1 MANRGKY
8 NRLITIY
15 QMEKGTQKNRMGE
28 YPEVETVV
36 AQLFASVEFRGGGLL
51 SGRPAD
57 TVMTSVTHK
66 FCWDYNNFPEI
77 LPDKHF
83 IKFTDN
89 HSKEHKFKINYS
101 LNEGFD
107 DVELQVFATEKV

>member
-1 MANRGKY
+1 MNRGKY

-15 QMEKGTQKNRMGE
+15 ERKKGDEVNRLGE
-28 YPEVETVV
+28 NIEDEIEV
-36 AQLFASVEFRGGGLL
+36 ASVFACIETRVGGLL
-51 SGRPAD
+51 TGRPAD

-66 FCWDYNNFPEI
+66 ISWDYNNFPEI